1 MVVHLQAVNQNIQ
14 RNLTTHLFIVNFIL
28 IISTIFYVFIV
39 QIPAV
44 ATGDREV
51 KEVVIRKVRFQCYIM
66 FYIINTVLRL

>member
-39 QIPAV
+39 QIPGV
-44 ATGDREV
+44 ATSDREV
-51 KEVVIRKVRFQCYIM
+51 KEVVIRKVRLQCYIM
-66 FYIINTVLRL
+66 FYIIKYC